1 MPIITRVEPIDR
13 DVRLI
18 IDETLS
24 PAARSKMFAADALA
38 FIQEGDE
45 INRRVLGRVPPRK
58 TYVDGREGA
67 ALETVRPDGV
77 IVAEWEIISDFI
89 SWIGEQLVANSP
101 RLTGRYAS
109 SHTKF
114 ADGEEVPL
122 GDDVPFADEIV
133 FLNIQPYAR
142 KIEGDGNRVP
152 ESKQSPEGVY
162 RKVAALAQ
170 REARLRGIA
179 NVRVTF
185 SFRTALG
192 PSIIGGR
199 RGNRSQARNP
209 AIIVTVR

>member
-1 MPIITRVEPIDR
+1 MPVTVRVEPIDR

-58 TYVDGREGA
+58 VYVDGREGA
-67 ALETVRPDGV
+67 PLDSVRPDGV
-77 IVAEWEIISDFI
+77 IVAEWEILSDLI
-89 SWIGEQLVANSP
+89 VWIGEQLVANSP
-101 RLTGRYAS
+101 RLSGRYAA
-109 SHTKF
+109 SHVLF
-114 ADGEEVPL
+114 ADGEEVPI
-122 GDDVPFADEIV
+122 GEEVPAADEYV

-142 KIEGDGNRVP
+142 KIEGDGTRSP
-152 ESKQSPEGVY
+152 ESRQAPEGVY
-162 RKVAALAQ
+162 RLVAALAQ
-170 REARLRGIA
+170 REARFRGA
-179 NVRVTF
+179 GNVRVTF
-185 SFRTALG
+185 SFRTAVG